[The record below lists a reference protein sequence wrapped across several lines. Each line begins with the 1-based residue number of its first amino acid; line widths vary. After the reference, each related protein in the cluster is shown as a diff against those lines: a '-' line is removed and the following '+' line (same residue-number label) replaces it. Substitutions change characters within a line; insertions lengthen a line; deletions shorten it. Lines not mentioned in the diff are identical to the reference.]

1 MRNSAKHQ
9 RQMDWRLF
17 SVTSSSSG
25 KRRGNIFSPTHKP
38 ICQRI
43 TSGPRNSI
51 NAKPTQLNAENRK
64 ATQKSCNPF
73 LFWPR
78 FAVFCLL
85 RPFFRVSLT
94 TRRPDK
100 SNDIRWG
107 KLKEMVSKFSL
118 FLRPVFCD
126 ARMPRMSCVFVQEDG
141 QWGNYSPPLGSRLR
155 FRKINHRVWLFLFV
169 RVNSVELLRTKIGG
183 DI

>member
-1 MRNSAKHQ
+1 MHTSVLHFSTRTSKQNAQQ
-9 RQMDWRLF
+9 REASTTDGLTFIFCDVLVFWQ
-17 SVTSSSSG
+17 

-100 SNDIRWG
+100 SNDIR
-107 KLKEMVSKFSL
+107 
-118 FLRPVFCD
+118 
-126 ARMPRMSCVFVQEDG
+126 
-141 QWGNYSPPLGSRLR
+141 
-155 FRKINHRVWLFLFV
+155 
-169 RVNSVELLRTKIGG
+169 
-183 DI
+183 